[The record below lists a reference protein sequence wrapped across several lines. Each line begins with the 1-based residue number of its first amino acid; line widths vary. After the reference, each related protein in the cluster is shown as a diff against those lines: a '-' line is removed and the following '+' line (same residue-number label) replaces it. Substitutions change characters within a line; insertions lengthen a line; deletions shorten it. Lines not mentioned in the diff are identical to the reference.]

1 MVRNTTDIQ
10 RGSTSVGSVAV
21 ELAEKIFGDLSAT
34 RILLLGAGDM
44 SRRVAQS
51 LQSRGASAIV
61 VSNRSHERAVEL
73 ASEMSGRAILFDDW
87 PAEVPAT
94 DVIISSTAAPH
105 AVIHHDQIAGAMRRR
120 RGRPLFLIDIAVP
133 RDIEPS
139 INNIEGVYLYDI
151 DALELIASETR
162 SRREQEIA
170 RCREIIAAQ
179 VNNLPLFH
187 ASAASD
193 AKPMEDPA

>member
-1 MVRNTTDIQ
+1 
-10 RGSTSVGSVAV
+10 
-21 ELAEKIFGDLSAT
+21 
-34 RILLLGAGDM
+34 
-44 SRRVAQS
+44 
-51 LQSRGASAIV
+51 
-61 VSNRSHERAVEL
+61 
-73 ASEMSGRAILFDDW
+73 
-87 PAEVPAT
+87 
-94 DVIISSTAAPH
+94 
-105 AVIHHDQIAGAMRRR
+105 MRRR